1 MGLILMG
8 LGGIGHLL
16 GDLTGQG
23 QTISTAAEVVDGE
36 LTATIAAAP
45 HAAAPILKGTSAGAG
60 IMIIVGMMLILC
72 GLMLHALL
80 LLRISTD
87 RKVPIHIRERDRK
100 TVERGARMQRAI
112 EVFWVEQEIR
122 L

>member
-23 QTISTAAEVVDGE
+23 QILSAAADAVQGE
-36 LTATIAAAP
+36 PAATIASAP
-45 HAAAPILKGTSAGAG
+45 HAAAPILQGTSTAAG

-80 LLRISTD
+80 LLRMSTD
-87 RKVPIHIRERDRK
+87 RKVPIHVRERERK

>member
-1 MGLILMG
+1 
-8 LGGIGHLL
+8 
-16 GDLTGQG
+16 
-23 QTISTAAEVVDGE
+23 
-36 LTATIAAAP
+36 
-45 HAAAPILKGTSAGAG
+45 
-60 IMIIVGMMLILC
+60 MIIVGMMLILC

-80 LLRISTD
+80 LLRMSTD
-87 RKVPIHIRERDRK
+87 RKVPIHVRERERK